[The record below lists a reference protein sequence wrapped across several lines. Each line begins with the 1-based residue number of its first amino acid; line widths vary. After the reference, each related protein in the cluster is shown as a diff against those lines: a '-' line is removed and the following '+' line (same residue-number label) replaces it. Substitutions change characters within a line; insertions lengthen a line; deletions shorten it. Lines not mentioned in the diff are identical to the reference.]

1 MARMIPDTI
10 DFDAYL
16 RGDDDGRAKVRPASE
31 FADDVVRL
39 IHGDGEQDIAGAA
52 TPWPKVENRL
62 RFRSGEV
69 TLWAGVNG
77 HGKSALL
84 GYVVLNTLVAGARAC
99 IASLEMS
106 PPATL
111 GRMCRQAAGGNAP
124 TPEWI
129 RRFHVWTDDRLWLY
143 AHQGQVHADRMLAV
157 ARYCR
162 KELGIDHVVIDSVM
176 KCGMAPDDYGA
187 QKNFVDALCALARD
201 TGLHVHLVHHI
212 RKGESEKAIP
222 DKFDIKGAGEI
233 VDLVDNALIVYRNK
247 RKETQLENATDPQ
260 KVDELAGVP
269 DTVLICEKQR
279 HFSWEGRINLWF
291 DRDSQQL
298 LEHAKSA
305 RRYIDFSSNGWKTEW
320 RR

>member
-1 MARMIPDTI
+1 MARLIPDV
-10 DFDAYL
+10 DFDEYL
-16 RGDDDGRAKVRPASE
+16 RGGDDGRAKVRPASE

-39 IHGDGEQDIAGAA
+39 IHGEPETSGAA

-84 GYVVLNTLVAGARAC
+84 GYVVLNTLVVGARAC
-99 IASLEMS
+99 IASLEMP

-111 GRMCRQAAGGNAP
+111 GRMCRQAAGSNAP

-129 RRFHVWTDDRLWLY
+129 HRFHVWTDDRLWLY

-162 KELGIDHVVIDSVM
+162 KELGIDHFVIDSIM
-176 KCGMAPDDYGA
+176 KWGMAPDDYGA
-187 QKNFVDALCALARD
+187 QKNFVDALCSLARD

-247 RKETQLENATDPQ
+247 RKETQLENATDPR

-305 RRYIDFSSNGWKTEW
+305 RRYIDFSSNEWKTEW